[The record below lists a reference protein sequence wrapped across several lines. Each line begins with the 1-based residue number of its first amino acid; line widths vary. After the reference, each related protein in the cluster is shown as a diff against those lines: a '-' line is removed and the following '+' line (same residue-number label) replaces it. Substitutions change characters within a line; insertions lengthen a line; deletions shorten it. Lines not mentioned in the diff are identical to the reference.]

1 MGGSSMRRTAAVLL
15 MCGLMPGLAA
25 CDALAGQAPPTDT
38 GTETGS
44 RPALS
49 ASPHPE
55 PDTQRR
61 TVALACGSTE
71 VHIPASPAGLA
82 RAGSFNRL
90 ESLRR
95 RTKVRGLT
103 WLRDDERLYAGVVC
117 GVRTAEQ
124 FVTLV
129 PRSTLSAYWG
139 RPALHWTTRN
149 GLRNF
154 MWLERPGTAVYIG
167 ATPGLAAE
175 IRPLASEIAQ
185 SVAQ

>member
-1 MGGSSMRRTAAVLL
+1 MRRTAAVLL
-15 MCGLMPGLAA
+15 VCGLVPGLAA

-38 GTETGS
+38 GIDAGS
-44 RPALS
+44 RPVLS
-49 ASPHPE
+49 ASPPPK

-61 TVALACGSTE
+61 TIALACGSIK

-82 RAGSFNRL
+82 RAGSFSRL

-95 RTKVRGLT
+95 RSKVRGLT
-103 WLRDDERLYAGVVC
+103 WKQNDERLYAGVVC
-117 GVRTAEQ
+117 GVHTAEQ

-129 PRSTLSAYWG
+129 PRSSLTAYWG

-149 GLRNF
+149 GLRSF

-167 ATPGLAAE
+167 ATPGLTAE

-185 SVAQ
+185 RLAQ